1 MYESQFLF
9 TRQIFKLIDVTDFNG
24 DLSNGKLRQVSLQ
37 HELPD
42 NDLSQERFTH
52 EKEHIFKSVIII
64 IFFLFF
70 QIIFDIPGKKF
81 QAKITL
87 NFFFRFVY

>member
-24 DLSNGKLRQVSLQ
+24 DLSNDKLRQVNLL

-42 NDLSQERFTH
+42 NDLSQERYTH
-52 EKEHIFKSVIII
+52 EKEHIFKSVINFII
-64 IFFLFF
+64 YSNISSLM
-70 QIIFDIPGKKF
+70 ILSL
-81 QAKITL
+81 IT
-87 NFFFRFVY
+87 